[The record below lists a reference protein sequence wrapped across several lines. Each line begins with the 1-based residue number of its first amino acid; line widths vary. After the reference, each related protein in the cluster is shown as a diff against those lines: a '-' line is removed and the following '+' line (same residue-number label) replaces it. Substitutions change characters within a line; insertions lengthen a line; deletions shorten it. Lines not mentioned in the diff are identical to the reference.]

1 MDTNNISINII
12 LFLLFII
19 IHQLS
24 NNNIL
29 SNIILLLLILIN
41 YQNKYLSVLIMFLFF
56 SININISYIKENFEI
71 NKKDKIKKKLKKKEV
86 EKKEKNE
93 KEKNEK
99 EEIEEEKEKNM
110 KNDEENKDFIKHKLK
125 EDFITQLLGDGL
137 IQKKN
142 DKEGFEVKI
151 PKYKIDTD
159 IDKKINQLDKAIEL
173 FKQKIS

>member
-56 SININISYIKENFEI
+56 SININNSYIKENFEI
-71 NKKDKIKKKLKKKEV
+71 NKKDKTKKKLKKKV
-86 EKKEKNE
+86 EK

-159 IDKKINQLDKAIEL
+159 IDQKINQLDKAIEL